1 MLLSAMLLEVLLA
14 AMLGLGRHEGEL
26 QPLEDDVGGEVG
38 GVAEVAGIETVVAE
52 LVEEDLVAVEI
63 PGGAWSH

>member
-14 AMLGLGRHEGEL
+14 ATLGLGRHEGEL
-26 QPLEDDVGGEVG
+26 QPLEDDVGCEVG
-38 GVAEVAGIETVVAE
+38 WVAEVAGVETVVAE

>member
-1 MLLSAMLLEVLLA
+1 MLLSAMLLEVLLTA
-14 AMLGLGRHEGEL
+14 ALGLGRHEGEL

-52 LVEEDLVAVEI
+52 LVEENLVAVEI